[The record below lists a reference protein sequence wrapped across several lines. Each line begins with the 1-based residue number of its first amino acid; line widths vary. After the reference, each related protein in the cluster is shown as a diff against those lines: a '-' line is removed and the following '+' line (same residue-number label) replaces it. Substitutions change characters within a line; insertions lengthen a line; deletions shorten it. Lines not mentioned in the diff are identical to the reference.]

1 MSGIPNPVRL
11 RPPSQDYVWIDLGLL
26 QMEVRQ
32 WNSIDGAYA
41 NAQAEQ
47 VVGRIAA
54 GIEASTEWQSIDQND
69 AHEIET
75 GREIRDLVWATKMA
89 KRIGRNWNAIFD
101 DDSEIAPFDEEH
113 IRRVFLSFPLVFRAF
128 LVQVFTMTGTIEVI
142 EGNGFA
148 AAPNGDTD
156 TAAKP
161 ADNALSKEMDAP
173 LVAETASPASG
184 VQSKRTRRNPK

>member
-1 MSGIPNPVRL
+1 MSGIPSPVRL

-54 GIEASTEWQSIDQND
+54 GIEASMDWQHIDQND

-75 GREIRDLVWATKMA
+75 GREIRDLVWAVKMA

-101 DDSEIAPFDEEH
+101 DDVEIAPFDEEH

-148 AAPNGDTD
+148 VAPNGDTD

-161 ADNALSKEMDAP
+161 ADFASSKETAAP
-173 LVAETASPASG
+173 LVAETASQASDAPK
-184 VQSKRTRRNPK
+184 KRTRRNPK